1 MVGRSCIRVGVR
13 GRCDALRK
21 DVTARVVAA
30 GARSTRAAPSVVY
43 EYAASAASAPNPIHQ
58 LHLGHQV
65 SRLNLGYQRRRYTLQ
80 VYIPGVS
87 WAGTRDQYGIYIYQI
102 DRAPAQLRARLFHHA
117 CARDLLLLVRAVRG
131 AWSAWYALPPVKRHV
146 MAVLC
151 ALFRMSGILSGHLCM
166 RSTSQ
171 AMSFSRCPAQLTAT
185 VSSCAMR
192 SPSGG
197 LRPSH

>member
-1 MVGRSCIRVGVR
+1 MVGHASGRVGVR

-30 GARSTRAAPSVVY
+30 GARSTRVGPVSGVRSV
-43 EYAASAASAPNPIHQ
+43 ASAASAPNPIHQ

-65 SRLNLGYQRRRYTLQ
+65 SRLSETAVYHYRYRPIYLGY
-80 VYIPGVS
+80 PGRAPETSTV
-87 WAGTRDQYGIYIYQI
+87 YQI

-151 ALFRMSGILSGHLCM
+151 ALFRVRHPFRPSLHAQHKPGHELLQM
-166 RSTSQ
+166 P
-171 AMSFSRCPAQLTAT
+171 CPAD
-185 VSSCAMR
+185 
-192 SPSGG
+192 
-197 LRPSH
+197 SHRVLLCHA